1 MKKKIIT
8 MFMVFAFIMMTFV
21 QPVFADYEPELPSLY
36 KTFSDDF
43 MFGTF
48 SGMSNYFPNWQG
60 STTSDLIQ
68 HHYNS
73 WSPANE
79 FKPDSQFGNGSV
91 SRAAYDTVVREN
103 YATEEEY
110 LAAKDKANRTVTL
123 APMTTSG
130 WFGPGM
136 QEFLEN
142 VRVENAKRGPNDQI
156 KIKAHVLVW
165 HNMTN
170 PSFFRNGF
178 AASGEDWASRD
189 VMLDRLDSYIKLVL
203 TRYAPYNDIIYS
215 WDVAN
220 EVIDDYTGY
229 VRNENDYQ
237 PSNWGRIFKAPAGM
251 TGDEKLL
258 YESEYVRKAFESAR
272 KYSRELGVNWTLG
285 YNDFFDSDKPYEPK
299 RTATVKMLKPIY
311 EAGNIDFVGMQGR
324 MATAGPS
331 MELFKE
337 TFNMYSTVCSQIQF
351 TESDTRCDLE
361 ANPDYDPND
370 IHAQYYLDNGEK
382 NPNWDRNDIHS
393 KVLRVIPGWQP
404 SWANLPEYQMK
415 QADYLADLFD
425 FLLQNSRGNGGKI
438 VLYAVDGLNDTNTF
452 NSSKGCHIFTGSYN
466 SNWWDTSGSNTAK
479 MSYYSIIGSKARFE
493 LQKKLN
499 AAPDAAK
506 EKLYTPYTWAAYTAA
521 KTAAEDILKVR
532 IYNINDVNNVN
543 AAAGALDKA
552 VNELMFNID
561 PMAAPAVAAKILKY
575 NNIKEVYKDNSNSGN
590 FVNDISAYMGPQA
603 KFSDLPETIMSGDM
617 EVSNPAYRQ
626 AVLDF
631 LKAQPMMAGKDLVMP
646 TGEFFIG
653 QGE

>member
-1 MKKKIIT
+1 
-8 MFMVFAFIMMTFV
+8 
-21 QPVFADYEPELPSLY
+21 
-36 KTFSDDF
+36 
-43 MFGTF
+43 
-48 SGMSNYFPNWQG
+48 
-60 STTSDLIQ
+60 
-68 HHYNS
+68 
-73 WSPANE
+73 
-79 FKPDSQFGNGSV
+79 
-91 SRAAYDTVVREN
+91 
-103 YATEEEY
+103 
-110 LAAKDKANRTVTL
+110 
-123 APMTTSG
+123 
-130 WFGPGM
+130 
-136 QEFLEN
+136 
-142 VRVENAKRGPNDQI
+142 
-156 KIKAHVLVW
+156 
-165 HNMTN
+165 
-170 PSFFRNGF
+170 
-178 AASGEDWASRD
+178 
-189 VMLDRLDSYIKLVL
+189 
-203 TRYAPYNDIIYS
+203 
-215 WDVAN
+215 
-220 EVIDDYTGY
+220 
-229 VRNENDYQ
+229 
-237 PSNWGRIFKAPAGM
+237 
-251 TGDEKLL
+251 
-258 YESEYVRKAFESAR
+258 
-272 KYSRELGVNWTLG
+272 
-285 YNDFFDSDKPYEPK
+285 
-299 RTATVKMLKPIY
+299 
-311 EAGNIDFVGMQGR
+311 
-324 MATAGPS
+324 
-331 MELFKE
+331 
-337 TFNMYSTVCSQIQF
+337 
-351 TESDTRCDLE
+351 
-361 ANPDYDPND
+361 
-370 IHAQYYLDNGEK
+370 
-382 NPNWDRNDIHS
+382 
-393 KVLRVIPGWQP
+393 
-404 SWANLPEYQMK
+404 MK